1 MTDTPLEP
9 RIEAI
14 DIEEEV
20 KKSYLDYA
28 MSVIVGRALPDV
40 RDGLKPVHRRI
51 LHAMNE
57 MGVRP
62 GTAFKKSARVVG
74 ETMGKFHPHGDQ
86 AIYDA
91 LARMAQDFAMR
102 APLIQGHGNFGSV
115 DGDPP
120 AAQRYCVTGDT
131 LVRTVSGTVRIRDLV
146 PDAKPNSDT
155 PIVEKLINRNGDPVR
170 ASMFFH
176 SGTHPILRLKTRE
189 GFTLEGTGNHP
200 VLCLVPVAGVPMFQW
215 KELHEIVAG
224 DRVAMLR
231 REPGESEVLSQHDWH
246 LAILAGAM
254 VSEGF
259 ASDTRAGFNN
269 LDKDFFSQV
278 VAAFDEIVGGSRYVS
293 SRVIKSGN
301 LLYELDVQKM
311 DHFAASPLGELMGDR
326 SASKHVPS
334 FVWSAGPA
342 FKAAFLRAL
351 FEGDGSSSVGNR
363 SSIGI
368 SYTTRSRL
376 LAQEVQQ
383 LLLEFGIISRLTCT
397 VARGEHR
404 VYISNRRDAWLFATR
419 VGFLEHKQHRLLA
432 QFVEIPEQSH
442 SLSSDHFPYIA
453 AYIRGEKSGRWVD
466 REWLAKHNIDRI
478 ERWERDADEIW
489 SHITNAEVR
498 SVVEP
503 IVESGYY
510 FAEVAE
516 ISSAGLAEVYSVR
529 VDSEDHAFITNGFVS
544 HNTECRLAPLAMEIL
559 RDINEETVDFV
570 PNYDGEESEPSVL
583 PARFPNLLV
592 NGSTGI
598 AVGMATNIP
607 PHNLGEVIDATIHLI
622 DNPDATVEDLMKFV
636 KGPDFPTGGIIMGRA
651 GARQALE
658 TGRGSVKVR
667 GKAEI
672 EEGKNGRQRIIIT
685 ELPYMVSGDRVLA
698 KIAEMV
704 EKKVIT
710 GIATTRDSLKN
721 ESNRHGLRLVVEL
734 KRDAIPQVVLN
745 NLYKHTQLQDSFGV
759 NMLALVDGVPRT
771 LSLVDV
777 LTAYVG
783 HQVEVVTR
791 RTRYRLRKAEE
802 RAHILEGLLVALNHL
817 DDVIA
822 LIRASDD
829 VEAARTGLM
838 ERFDLSEIQAN
849 AILDMQLRRLAA
861 LERQKIIDEHTEL
874 QAQIADYKDILG
886 KPERVRTIIKDEMSE
901 IRAKFAN
908 DRRTAVQA
916 DEGDMDL
923 EDLIPDEECVITI
936 TRSGYIKRVNLS
948 VYRTQ
953 GRGGKGVR
961 GAKPKEGDI
970 VEHLLTTTAHAYVLF
985 FSSLGKV
992 YRIKAHEIPEKDR
1005 TARGISIRNLLPL
1018 SGEDAIAAV
1027 IDTRDYETHKYL
1039 VIATA
1044 KGIVKRTEFSAYDS
1058 SRRDGIIAL
1067 KLREGDQVVQVRATS
1082 GEDELVMA
1090 TRKGQSIVFPESEV
1104 RAMGRTASG
1113 VIGMKI
1119 KAEDTVMAFEVVDPN
1134 GEFLIVTDN
1143 GYGKRTLMT
1152 NYPRQHRGGS
1162 GVRTVQLTARK
1173 GFVAGAMV
1181 VRPGHELFLISSNGQ
1196 VIRIQAKEIR
1206 RTGRDAQG
1214 VRVMRLGS
1222 GETVAA
1228 MAPVIADEEEGP

>member
-1 MTDTPLEP
+1 MTDIPIEP
-9 RIEAI
+9 RIEEI

-20 KKSYLDYA
+20 KRSYLDYA

-51 LHAMNE
+51 LHAMNG

-62 GTAFKKSARVVG
+62 GTPFKKSARVVG
-74 ETMGKFHPHGDQ
+74 ECMGKFHPHGDQ

-102 APLIQGHGNFGSV
+102 APLVQGHGNFGSV

-131 LVRTVSGTVRIRDLV
+131 LVRTVDGTRTIRDLA
-146 PDAKPNSDT
+146 PDAQPNSDT
-155 PIVEKLINRNGDPVR
+155 PIDIKLINRVGDPVR

-176 SGTHPILRLKTRE
+176 SGSHPILRMKTRE
-189 GFTLEGTGNHP
+189 GFSLEGTANHP

-215 KELHEIVAG
+215 KELSELHPG
-224 DRVAMLR
+224 DPVAMLR
-231 REPGESEVLSQHDWH
+231 REPAEQGILSQEEWH

-259 ASDTRAGFNN
+259 ASENRAGFNN
-269 LDKDFFSQV
+269 LDKDFFDQV
-278 VAAFDEIVGGSRYVS
+278 LTAYDDIVGGSRYVS
-293 SRVIKSGN
+293 SRIIKSGN
-301 LLYELDVQKM
+301 LIHELDVQRMKA
-311 DHFAASPLGELMGDR
+311 FAESPLAELMGRR
-326 SASKHVPS
+326 SADKRVPS
-334 FVWSAGPA
+334 FVWIGSAA

-351 FEGDGSSSVGNR
+351 FEGDGSSSLGAR
-363 SSIGI
+363 ASIGI
-368 SYTTRSRL
+368 SYTTRSET
-376 LAQEVQQ
+376 LAREVQQ
-383 LLLEFGIISRLTCT
+383 LLLEFGIVSRLTCT

-419 VGFLEHKQHRLLA
+419 VGFLEHKQRRLL
-432 QFVEIPEQSH
+432 EQITHVPLESH
-442 SLSSDHFPYIA
+442 ALSSDHFPYVSH
-453 AYIRGEKSGRWVD
+453 YVRGEKAGRWVD
-466 REWLAKHNIDRI
+466 REWLAKNNIDRI
-478 ERWERDADEIW
+478 ERWERDGEKIW
-489 SHITNAEVR
+489 SHITNPEVR
-498 SVVEP
+498 GVVEP
-503 IVESGYY
+503 IIASGYY
-510 FAEVAE
+510 FAEVSE
-516 ISSAGLAEVYSVR
+516 IAAAGIADVYSVR
-529 VDSEDHAFITNGFVS
+529 VDSDDHAFITNGFVS
-544 HNTECRLAPLAMEIL
+544 HNTECRLAALAMEML
-559 RDINEETVDFV
+559 RDINEETVDFI
-570 PNYDGEESEPSVL
+570 PNYDGEEEEPVVL

-607 PHNLGEVIDATIHLI
+607 PHNLGEVIDATVHLI
-622 DNPDATVEDLMKFV
+622 DNPEATVEDLMKFV

-685 ELPYMVSGDRVLA
+685 ELPYMVSGDRVLS

-734 KRDAIPQVVLN
+734 KRDSIPQVVLN

-771 LSLVDV
+771 LGLVDV

-783 HQVEVVTR
+783 HQVDVVTR

-802 RAHILEGLLVALNHL
+802 RAHILEGLLVALNNL

-829 VEAARTGLM
+829 VDAARTGLM
-838 ERFDLSEIQAN
+838 TRFELSEIQAN

-874 QAQIADYKDILG
+874 QAQIADYKDILAN
-886 KPERVRTIIKDEMSE
+886 PERVRTIIKEEMAE
-901 IRAKFAN
+901 IREKFA
-908 DRRTAVQA
+908 DKRRTAVQA

-923 EDLIPDEECVITI
+923 EDLIPDEDVVITI
-936 TRSGYIKRVNLS
+936 TRSGYIKRVNLG

-970 VEHLLTTTAHAYVLF
+970 VEHLLTTTSHAYVLF
-985 FSSLGKV
+985 FSSGGKV

-1018 SGEDAIAAV
+1018 SGDDTIAAV

-1044 KGIVKRTEFSAYDS
+1044 KGVIKKTEFSAYDS
-1058 SRRDGIIAL
+1058 SRRDGIIAV
-1067 KLREGDQVVQVRATS
+1067 KLREGDAVVQVRATS
-1082 GEDELVMA
+1082 GEDELVLA
-1090 TRKGQSIVFPESEV
+1090 TRKGQSIVFPETEV
-1104 RAMGRTASG
+1104 RAMGRNSSG
-1113 VIGMKI
+1113 VMGIRVKP
-1119 KAEDTVMAFEVVDPN
+1119 EDTVMAFEVVDPN

-1143 GYGKRTLMT
+1143 GYGKRTLLT

-1162 GVRTVQLTARK
+1162 GVRTVHLTARK
-1173 GFVAGAMV
+1173 GFVSGAMV

-1196 VIRIQAKEIR
+1196 VIRIQAKDVR

-1214 VRVMRLGS
+1214 VRVMRLDS

-1228 MAPVIADEEEGP
+1228 MAPVIADEEDA